1 MVIAMKVYLDFVFFI
16 NFFFDFLLLFGTSK
30 ILKRVV
36 SLKRLLLGSIVGS
49 LSLVFLFYDF
59 NSIQLFLVKILLSVL
74 IILCTFGKRNLF
86 ANIGYFYLLSI
97 ILGGFLYLFDI
108 SFSYKNSGVVFV
120 RNGFFLNFFIILIA
134 GPVIIY
140 YYVKE
145 NIKYKNMFSNRY
157 VVEIYINDK
166 LYKMEGM
173 LDTGNQLIDPYKKR
187 AIIIV
192 DLDIDIAKN
201 KFIYVPYKA
210 LNTNGIIP
218 CVKPDRVIIKEK
230 VFSSCLIGLS
240 KDKFM
245 LDGASCILPN
255 QFKEEL

>member
-1 MVIAMKVYLDFVFFI
+1 MKVYLDFVFLI

-30 ILKRVV
+30 ILKRAV
-36 SLKRLLLGSIVGS
+36 SLGRLFLGSAVGS
-49 LSLVFLFYDF
+49 LSLIFLFCKF
-59 NSIQLFLVKILLSVL
+59 SSIQLLLVKIILSIFIVF
-74 IILCTFGKRNLF
+74 CTFGKKNLLS
-86 ANIGYFYLLSI
+86 NISYFYLLSI

-120 RNGFFLNFFIILIA
+120 RNGFFLNFFVILITA
-134 GPVIIY
+134 PTIIY
-140 YYVKE
+140 YYVKQ
-145 NIKYKNMFSNRY
+145 NIKYKNVVSNKY
-157 VVEIYINDK
+157 IVEIYINDK

-173 LDTGNQLIDPYKKR
+173 LDTGNQLTDPYKKR

-192 DLDIDIAKN
+192 DLDIDVAKN

-210 LNTNGIIP
+210 LNTNGVIP
-218 CVKPDRVIIKEK
+218 CVKPDRVIIEEK
-230 VFSSCLIGLS
+230 IFSNCLVGLS

>member
-1 MVIAMKVYLDFVFFI
+1 MKVYLDFVFFI

-36 SLKRLLLGSIVGS
+36 SLRRLFLGSAVGS
-49 LSLVFLFYDF
+49 LSLIFLFF
-59 NSIQLFLVKILLSVL
+59 NFSSIELLLVKILLSFF
-74 IILCTFGKRNLF
+74 IIFCTFGKKNLLS
-86 ANIGYFYLLSI
+86 NISYFYLLSI

-108 SFSYKNSGVVFV
+108 SFSYKNSGIVFV
-120 RNGFFLNFFIILIA
+120 RNGFFLNFFVILIA
-134 GPVIIY
+134 APVIIC

-145 NIKYKNMFSNRY
+145 NIKYKNVVSNKY
-157 VVEIYINDK
+157 IVEIYINDK

-173 LDTGNQLIDPYKKR
+173 LDTGNQLTDPYKKR

-192 DLDIDIAKN
+192 DLDIDVAKN

-210 LNTNGIIP
+210 LNTNGVIP
-218 CVKPDRVIIKEK
+218 CIKPDRVIIEEK
-230 VFSSCLIGLS
+230 IFSNCLVGLS

>member
-1 MVIAMKVYLDFVFFI
+1 MKVYLDFVFLI

-30 ILKRVV
+30 ILKRAV
-36 SLKRLLLGSIVGS
+36 SLGRLFLGSAVGS
-49 LSLVFLFYDF
+49 LSLIFLFCKF
-59 NSIQLFLVKILLSVL
+59 NSIQLLFVKIILSVF
-74 IILCTFGKRNLF
+74 IVFCTFGKKNLLS
-86 ANIGYFYLLSI
+86 NISYFYLLSI

-120 RNGFFLNFFIILIA
+120 RNGFFLNFFVILIA
-134 GPVIIY
+134 APAIIY
-140 YYVKE
+140 YYVKQ
-145 NIKYKNMFSNRY
+145 NIKYKNVVSNKHI
-157 VVEIYINDK
+157 VEIYINDK
-166 LYKMEGM
+166 LYRMEGM
-173 LDTGNQLIDPYKKR
+173 LDTGNQLTDPYKKR

-210 LNTNGIIP
+210 LNTNGVIP
-218 CVKPDRVIIKEK
+218 CVKPDRVIIEEK
-230 VFSSCLIGLS
+230 IFSNCLIGLS